1 MPSPLLSS
9 GPLGTEWAWLAPA
22 VCLGAFAVLI
32 LFNRYL
38 PGRGSF
44 LAIGAIGFGFVL
56 FWIVLRDLL
65 VNSPGVFN
73 RTWFDVG
80 GTSVKLGMLV
90 DPLSVLMMGIVTF
103 VALAVQ
109 LYSLGYM
116 KGDPRFGWYFA
127 VHSLFAA
134 AMLGLVLSNNLLLL
148 YVSWELVGLCSYL
161 LIGFWYERRAAA
173 EAAKKAFVTTRIG
186 DVGFLIAILVL
197 FKSVEPN
204 TFDIPTIF
212 AAVKAGEI
220 GDGTLTLVAVL
231 IFLGAMGK
239 SAQVP
244 FHVWLPDAME
254 GPTPVSALIH
264 AATMVAAGIYLVARM
279 FPLFEAAPGA
289 LELVMIVGLVTAIVG
304 ASMGLVMTDLKRILA
319 YSTIS
324 QLGFMMLALGA
335 GGLTAG
341 MFHLATHAFFKALLF
356 LGAGSVLHSL
366 GHGSDVDIKRL
377 GGLWRRMP
385 VTAVLFIVSAL
396 ALAGLPP
403 LSGFWSKDEILQA
416 VRQGENP
423 AVLVFTLFAVFLSAL
438 YMARLCF
445 MVFFGRLK
453 PENADAHEAP
463 WVMTVPMIALGIPT
477 VIFGFTAIDWL
488 DNVLRLPA
496 PFTGFVSFLE
506 MEPDRFHFNVAL
518 ATASSVIALAGIV
531 VGWAIYYRRLVS
543 SEAIIQRLA
552 PVHRLLVNKYYL
564 DDLYQWITD
573 RVVLAF
579 SNLVALFDR
588 KVVNDT
594 GVDGTGRFTV
604 LTSYILRYHQTGLLS
619 NYVLAIVLGF
629 LIFIVAITLAN

>member
-1 MPSPLLSS
+1 M
-9 GPLGTEWAWLAPA
+9 EWAWLAPA
-22 VCLGAFAVLI
+22 VCLGAFAVLS

-56 FWIVLRDLL
+56 FWFVLRDLL
-65 VNSPGVFN
+65 VNRPDVFN

-80 GTSVKLGMLV
+80 STSLKLGMTV

-103 VALAVQ
+103 VALGVQ
-109 LYSLGYM
+109 VYSLGYM
-116 KGDPRFGWYFA
+116 RGDPRFGWYFA

-134 AMLGLVLSNNLLLL
+134 AMLGLVLANNLLLL
-148 YVSWELVGLCSYL
+148 YVSWELVGICSYL
-161 LIGFWYERRAAA
+161 LIGFWYERRSAA

-212 AAVKAGEI
+212 AAVRDGQI

-231 IFLGAMGK
+231 VFLGAMGK

-254 GPTPVSALIH
+254 GPSPVSALIH

-279 FPLFEAAPGA
+279 FPLFEVAPGA
-289 LELVMIVGLVTAIVG
+289 MELVVIVGLVTAIVG
-304 ASMGLVMTDLKRILA
+304 ASMGLVMTDLKRVLA

-335 GGLTAG
+335 GGLSAG
-341 MFHLATHAFFKALLF
+341 MFHLTTHAFFKALLF
-356 LGAGSVLHSL
+356 LGAGSILHSAG
-366 GHGSDVDIKRL
+366 GHPSDVDIRQL

-385 VTAVLFIVSAL
+385 VTATLFIVSAL

-416 VRQGENP
+416 VRDDQNP
-423 AVLVFTLFAVFLSAL
+423 VVLVFTLFAVFLSAL

-453 PENADAHEAP
+453 PANAQARESP
-463 WVMTVPMIALGIPT
+463 WVMALPMLGLGVPT
-477 VIFGFTAIDWL
+477 VIFGFTAPDWL
-488 DNVLRLPA
+488 DNVFRLPE
-496 PFTGFVSFLE
+496 PYTGFASFLE
-506 MEPDRFHFNVAL
+506 RVPDQFHANVAL
-518 ATASSVIALAGIV
+518 AATSTIIALVGIG
-531 VGWAIYYRRLVS
+531 VGWAIYQRRLVS
-543 SEAIIQRLA
+543 SEAIARRLA
-552 PVHRLLVNKYYL
+552 PLHRLVANKYYL
-564 DDLYQWITD
+564 DDLYQGITD

-579 SNLVALFDR
+579 SGLVALFDR

-594 GVDGTGRFTV
+594 GVDGTGRFTIV
-604 LTSYILRYHQTGLLS
+604 SSYVLRYHQTGQMS
-619 NYVLAIVLGF
+619 NYIMAIVLGL
-629 LIFIVAITLAN
+629 LILVVAITLAD